1 MTTRRDALDLI
12 LLGAVWGAA
21 FLLMRVSAPAFGPI
35 ALIAVRVAVAA
46 VVLVGWL
53 AARAGSG
60 AVRGLAAR
68 AWPLLVVGGLNTAL
82 PFTLF
87 AYAALSLPA
96 GMTSTL
102 NATVPL
108 FGALLGWLWLGERPT
123 ARRLLGLGVG
133 FAGVVTLAW
142 PRLAGGGERRAVAAA
157 LAAASLY
164 AVGAHLTPRWLPGV
178 GALAISTGSL
188 IGSTVLLAPLAVWQW
203 PATAPAP
210 LAWTNAVVLGILC
223 TALAY
228 VLYFRLLARA
238 GPTTAM
244 TVTYLIPVFGVT
256 WGALLLGERLAGTSI
271 AGGLLVLTGVALTTG
286 LPGRRVR

>member
-1 MTTRRDALDLI
+1 MTTRRDAVDLV

-21 FLLMRVSAPAFGPI
+21 FLLMRISAPAFGPV

-46 VVLVGWL
+46 AVL
-53 AARAGSG
+53 AALLAMRGGRDALSG
-60 AVRGLAAR
+60 LVPR
-68 AWPLLVVGGLNTAL
+68 AWSLLAVGALNTAV

-96 GMTSTL
+96 GLSSTL

-108 FGALLGWLWLGERPT
+108 FGALVGWLWLGERLS
-123 ARRLLGLGVG
+123 RGRLLGLAVG
-133 FAGVVTLAW
+133 FAGVVVLAW

-157 LAAASLY
+157 LGAAALY
-164 AVGAHLTPRWLPGV
+164 AIGAHVTPRLMAGV
-178 GALAISTGSL
+178 GALALSTGSL
-188 IGSTVLLAPLAVWQW
+188 IGATVLLSPLAVWQW
-203 PATAPAP
+203 PATSPGW
-210 LAWTNAVVLGILC
+210 LAWTSAAVLGVIC

-238 GPTTAM
+238 GPSTAM

-256 WGALLLGERLAGTSI
+256 WGAMLLGERLTGTAI
-271 AGGLLVLTGVALTTG
+271 AGGLLVLAGVALTVSH
-286 LPGRRVR
+286 PIRRLR